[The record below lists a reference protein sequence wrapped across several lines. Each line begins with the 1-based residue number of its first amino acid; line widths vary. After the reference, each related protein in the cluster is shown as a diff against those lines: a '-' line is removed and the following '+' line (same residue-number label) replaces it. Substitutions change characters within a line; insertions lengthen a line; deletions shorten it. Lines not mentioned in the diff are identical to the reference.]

1 MKKSFMEQM
10 QKFHLEMQQEDLT
23 IPDAVWQ
30 HIKAVKD
37 THETILS
44 NAKETAHVYSFWCS
58 DFFMSRPISK
68 GIISY
73 MVFSYFAAKYNKPIT
88 WFYMIPHQIVLDPAY
103 QKVRIHNKPDW
114 FNEDGSASLVVLAAF
129 HEGKKKG
136 LVDKDEEFVFDM
148 SDDSK
153 EFVAH
158 TQDFINHFAEAEGI
172 SFDDAVKK
180 LTGNED
186 YDMSFPHES
195 DEDDDSL

>member
-1 MKKSFMEQM
+1 M
-10 QKFHLEMQQEDLT
+10 
-23 IPDAVWQ
+23 
-30 HIKAVKD
+30 
-37 THETILS
+37 
-44 NAKETAHVYSFWCS
+44 
-58 DFFMSRPISK
+58 
-68 GIISY
+68 
-73 MVFSYFAAKYNKPIT
+73 
-88 WFYMIPHQIVLDPAY
+88 
-103 QKVRIHNKPDW
+103 
-114 FNEDGSASLVVLAAF
+114 
-129 HEGKKKG
+129 
-136 LVDKDEEFVFDM
+136 DKDEEFVFDM